1 MNIIKVPF
9 RISLFGGSTDYKS
22 FYEKYGSFIIGTT
35 IDKFCYLSMRNRP
48 SIVSKQYLCTYSK
61 YELVDTIDEIKN
73 PLIRETLRY
82 FNVDKPIEL
91 FSFSDIPAR
100 TGLGGSSSYCVGMCC
115 LINKIKKL
123 NLSKTHIINSEIDIE
138 RNVLKESG
146 GIQDQI
152 WPLYNGLSSIE
163 IDTKGNFYVKPMPVT
178 EDFCNELQNSF
189 TLIYTDEQRNTDV
202 IAKSHENDIDNKR
215 NILNISKQSYDLF
228 LKEDIKS
235 IGQGLYESWLSKE
248 RISPLISNT
257 KTKEIIDD
265 VMNMGAY
272 GAKLLGSGGCGFVLV
287 VSDTIVKQKIVNK
300 YNGYVL
306 DIKFNTNRILEVFPN

>member
-1 MNIIKVPF
+1 MVITKTPY
-9 RISLFGGSTDYKS
+9 RISFFGGGTDLNQWFRENGGAVIS
-22 FYEKYGSFIIGTT
+22 TT
-35 IDKFCYLSMRNRP
+35 IDKYCYLSMRFRP
-48 SIVSKQYLCTYSK
+48 SILSKKYLCTYSK
-61 YELVDTIDEIKN
+61 YELSDTIDEIKN

-91 FSFSDIPAR
+91 FSFTDIPAR

-115 LINKIKKL
+115 LINKIKQL
-123 NLSKTHIINSEIDIE
+123 NLSKNQIINSAIDIE
-138 RNVLKESG
+138 RNILKESG

-152 WPLYNGLSSIE
+152 WPLSNGLSSIE

-178 EDFCNELQNSF
+178 EEFSDELLNSF

-202 IAKSHENDIDNKR
+202 IAKSHENDIQNKL
-215 NILNISKQSYDLF
+215 NILNLAKQSYNLF

-235 IGQGLYESWLSKE
+235 IGEYLYESWLSKE
-248 RISPLISNT
+248 RISPLISNI

-265 VMNMGAY
+265 VMHMGSY
-272 GAKLLGSGGCGFVLV
+272 GSKLLGSGGCGFVLV
-287 VSDTIVKQKIVNK
+287 ISDSIVKQKIVNK

-306 DIKFNTNRILEVFPN
+306 DFKFNTNKILEVFPN

>member
-35 IDKFCYLSMRNRP
+35 IDKFCYLSMRYRP

-82 FNVDKPIEL
+82 FDVDKPIEL

-115 LINKIKKL
+115 LIDKIKQL
-123 NLSKTHIINSEIDIE
+123 NLSKNQIIKSAIDIE
-138 RNVLKESG
+138 RNILNESG

-152 WPLYNGLSSIE
+152 WPLSKGLSSIE
-163 IDTKGNFYVKPMPVT
+163 TDKQGNFYVKPVPVT
-178 EDFCNELQNSF
+178 EEFSDELQNCF
-189 TLIYTDEQRNTDV
+189 TLIYTDEQRNTDI
-202 IAKSHENDIDNKR
+202 IAKSHENDIENKL
-215 NILNISKQSYDLF
+215 NILNVAKQSYNLF

-235 IGQGLYESWLSKE
+235 IGECLYESWLSKE
-248 RISPLISNT
+248 RISPLISNN

-265 VMNMGAY
+265 VMHMGAY
-272 GAKLLGSGGCGFVLV
+272 GSKLLGSGGCGFVLV
-287 VSDTIVKQKIVNK
+287 ISDSIVKQKIINK

-306 DIKFNTNRILEVFPN
+306 DVKFNTKGILEVFPN

>member
-22 FYEKYGSFIIGTT
+22 FYEKHGSFIIGTT

-115 LINKIKKL
+115 LINKIKQL
-123 NLSKTHIINSEIDIE
+123 NLSKNQIINSAIDIE
-138 RNVLKESG
+138 RNILKESG

-152 WPLYNGLSSIE
+152 WPLSNGLSSIE
-163 IDTKGNFYVKPMPVT
+163 IDTKGNFYIKPMPVT
-178 EDFCNELQNSF
+178 EEFCNELQNSF
-189 TLIYTDEQRNTDV
+189 TLIYTYEQRNTDV
-202 IAKSHENDIDNKR
+202 IAKSHENDVDNKR
-215 NILNISKQSYDLF
+215 NILNLSKQSYNLF

-235 IGQGLYESWLSKE
+235 IGQCIYESWLSKE

-287 VSDTIVKQKIVNK
+287 VSDSIVKQKIINK

-306 DIKFNTNRILEVFPN
+306 DFKFNTNKILEVFPN

>member
-1 MNIIKVPF
+1 MLIIKSPF

-22 FYEKYGSFIIGTT
+22 FYENHGSFIIGTT
-35 IDKFCYLSMRNRP
+35 IDKYCYLSMRFRP
-48 SIVSKQYLCTYSK
+48 SILSKKYLCTYSK
-61 YELVDTIDEIKN
+61 YELSDTIDEIKN

-91 FSFSDIPAR
+91 FSFTDIPAR

-115 LINKIKKL
+115 LINKIKQL
-123 NLSKTHIINSEIDIE
+123 NLSKNQIINSAIDIE
-138 RNVLKESG
+138 RNILKESG

-152 WPLYNGLSSIE
+152 WPLSNGLSSIE

-178 EDFCNELQNSF
+178 EEFSDELLNSF

-202 IAKSHENDIDNKR
+202 IAKSHENDIQNKL
-215 NILNISKQSYDLF
+215 NILNLAKQSYNLF

-235 IGQGLYESWLSKE
+235 IGEYLYESWLSKE
-248 RISPLISNT
+248 RISPLISNI

-265 VMNMGAY
+265 VMHMGAY
-272 GAKLLGSGGCGFVLV
+272 GSKLLGSGGCGFVLV
-287 VSDTIVKQKIVNK
+287 ISDSIVKQKIVNK

-306 DIKFNTNRILEVFPN
+306 DFKFNTNKILEVFPN